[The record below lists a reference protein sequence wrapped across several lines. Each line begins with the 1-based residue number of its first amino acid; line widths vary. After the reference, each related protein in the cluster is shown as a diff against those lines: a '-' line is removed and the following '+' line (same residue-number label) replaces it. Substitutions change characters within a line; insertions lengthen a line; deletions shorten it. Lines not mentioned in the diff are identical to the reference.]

1 MEFFQGLAW
10 ILGFFKSC
18 MDVSDMQVNF
28 LEYVKVLGD
37 EPKNTVSTF
46 LEKTTTQ
53 KEVDSFSNCGTC
65 YRRED
70 RML

>member
-1 MEFFQGLAW
+1 
-10 ILGFFKSC
+10 

-28 LEYVKVLGD
+28 LEYVKVLGG

-46 LEKTTTQ
+46 LEKTTTK

-70 RML
+70 RMLWDKIIVLAMYFRLMW